1 MYNVIKRLFGK
12 KQYEV
17 TLNRVHD
24 TVAIKEDGERL
35 TLVVNGDSMRM
46 VAGLNAAQKKMKELK
61 DDTPE
66 QTVKEVALYFA
77 SVIFGT
83 EQAEKLMNFYA
94 NDPACVISVCGTYF
108 RERLADKIAKAQ
120 KKLKL

>member
-1 MYNVIKRLFGK
+1 MFKR
-12 KQYEV
+12 YEV

-24 TVAIKEDGERL
+24 TVVIREDGERL
-35 TLVVNGDSMRM
+35 TLIVNGDSMRM
-46 VAGLNAAQKKMKELK
+46 VAGLNNAQKKMKELN
-61 DDTPE
+61 DDTPD

-83 EQAEKLMNFYA
+83 EQAEKLMKFYA
-94 NDPACVISVCGTYF
+94 NDPACVISVCGQYF

-120 KKLKL
+120 KKMKV